1 MFKSA
6 DYWVIAIV
14 LLSAIV
20 GLLRG
25 FLREMIG
32 LVSWLLA
39 IFIAWHFA
47 YMLAPHLG
55 GLLAEEPAR
64 TWAARAILLVLVL
77 AIGSVLGHFLG
88 HFLRLAIFIGTDRLL
103 GFVLGIVRGVVVV
116 GVLVIIGQ
124 VLHLDGERW
133 WRAAL
138 LAPYSERVANGLRS
152 LVGAEHYP
160 VTRV

>member
-1 MFKSA
+1 MFKAA

-25 FLREMIG
+25 FLREVIG
-32 LVSWLLA
+32 LVSWVLA
-39 IFIAWHFA
+39 IFISWHFA
-47 YMLAPHLG
+47 YMMAPHLG
-55 GLLAEEPAR
+55 GLLTDEPAR
-64 TWAARAILLVLVL
+64 TWAARAVLLVLVL
-77 AIGSVLGHFLG
+77 AVGSVLGHIVG
-88 HFLRLAIFIGTDRLL
+88 HFLRLSIFIGTDRFL
-103 GFVLGIVRGVVVV
+103 GFVLGIVRGVIVV

-124 VLHLDGERW
+124 ILHLDAERW
-133 WRAAL
+133 WRTAL

-152 LVGAEHYP
+152 FVGAEHYP